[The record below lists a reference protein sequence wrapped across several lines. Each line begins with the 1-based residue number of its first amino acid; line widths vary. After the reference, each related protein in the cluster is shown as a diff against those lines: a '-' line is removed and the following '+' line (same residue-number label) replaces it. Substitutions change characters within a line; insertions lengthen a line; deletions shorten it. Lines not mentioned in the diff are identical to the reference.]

1 MPTEALGI
9 RSRALA
15 QERQNS
21 FLGAGRLVKS
31 PGLLSIQDGFPLPHV
46 VGKFLREACSGSH
59 RQKKPYCFR
68 HDKRDELLRH
78 DC

>member
-46 VGKFLREACSGSH
+46 VGKFL
-59 RQKKPYCFR
+59 
-68 HDKRDELLRH
+68 KRSLLRLASAKETVLLSA
-78 DC
+78 